1 MEYVKNEENNSKIY
15 KSNVAVGNMDF
26 FEQLDRIVAI
36 LAINKNI
43 EIKKALH
50 ICITKESLNIA
61 KKELD
66 NEEKIEIV
74 KVPLG
79 LAIDNVIHQDNYEAL
94 IIYGLFNKPAIIIK
108 EDFKVLE
115 DIIDTYCILHAV
127 SNKTLEKEKAFELLK
142 NKDMYIIGTLPTNK
156 MKPGDKFGF
165 EIMKRKNEQEEY
177 ETIKCFIT
185 KESAN
190 KYNANKHPITP
201 IKLIDIFNLFEN
213 IIIEPHR
220 SYWAEF
226 RKKDLK

>member
-1 MEYVKNEENNSKIY
+1 MEELKNEENYPKKY
-15 KSNVAVGNMDF
+15 KSNIALGTLGF
-26 FEQLDRIVAI
+26 FEQLDRIVAV
-36 LAINKNI
+36 LAINNNI

-94 IIYGLFNKPAIIIK
+94 IIYGLFNNPAIIIK

-127 SNKTLEKEKAFELLK
+127 SNKTLEKEKAFELIK
-142 NKDMYIIGTLPTNK
+142 NKEMYIIGTLPTIT
-156 MKPGDKFGF
+156 MKTGDKFGF
-165 EIMKRKNEQEEY
+165 ETMKRKDEHSEY
-177 ETIKCFIT
+177 EVIKCFIT

-190 KYNANKHPITP
+190 RYNANKLSITP

-226 RKKDLK
+226 RKKEFK

>member
-1 MEYVKNEENNSKIY
+1 MEEIKNEENYSKIY
-15 KSNVAVGNMDF
+15 KSNVTVGSMNF
-26 FEQLDRIVAI
+26 FEQLDRTVAI
-36 LAINKNI
+36 LAINNNI

-74 KVPLG
+74 KAPLG
-79 LAIDNVIHQDNYEAL
+79 LAIDNIIHQDNYEAL
-94 IIYGLFNKPAIIIK
+94 IIYGLFNNPAIIVK
-108 EDFKVLE
+108 KDFEVLK
-115 DIIDTYCILHAV
+115 DVVDTYCIMHAV

-142 NKDMYIIGTLPTNK
+142 NKDMYIIGTLPTEN
-156 MKPGDKFGF
+156 MKAGDKFGF
-165 EIMKRKNEQEEY
+165 EVMKRKNEQEEY
-177 ETIKCFIT
+177 EVIKCFIT

-190 KYNANKHPITP
+190 KYNANKRPITT

-220 SYWAEF
+220 NYWVEF

>member
-1 MEYVKNEENNSKIY
+1 MDNIKSEENYSKKY
-15 KSNVAVGNMDF
+15 KSNVTVECMNF
-26 FEQLDRIVAI
+26 FEQLDRTVAI
-36 LAINKNI
+36 LSINNNI

-50 ICITKESLNIA
+50 ICITKEALNIA

-127 SNKTLEKEKAFELLK
+127 SNKTLEKEKAFEFLK
-142 NKDMYIIGTLPTNK
+142 NKDMYIIGTLPTEN
-156 MKPGDKFGF
+156 MKAGDKFGF
-165 EIMKRKNEQEEY
+165 EVMKRKNEQEEY
-177 ETIKCFIT
+177 EVIKCFIT

-190 KYNANKHPITP
+190 KYNANKLPITT

-220 SYWAEF
+220 NYWVEF
-226 RKKDLK
+226 IKKDLK